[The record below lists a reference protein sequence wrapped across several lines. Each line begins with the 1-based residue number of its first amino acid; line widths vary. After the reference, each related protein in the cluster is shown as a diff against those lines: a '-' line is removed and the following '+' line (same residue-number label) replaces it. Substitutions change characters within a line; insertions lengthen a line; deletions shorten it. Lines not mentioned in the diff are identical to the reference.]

1 MEHFLSQLWL
11 ILGEYRILS
20 EIKANLLYTSLRIF
34 MDPYNLNE
42 AEYTEMLNNID
53 QFKNSSQNR

>member
-11 ILGEYRILS
+11 ILGEYQILS
-20 EIKANLLYTSLRIF
+20 EIKANLLYASLRIF

-42 AEYTEMLNNID
+42 AEYMDMLNNID
-53 QFKNSSQNR
+53 QFKRSS

>member
-42 AEYTEMLNNID
+42 AEYTEMLNNI
-53 QFKNSSQNR
+53 